1 LVSDV
6 KYVLVLFSVLLFI
19 AFQINSSFAQID
31 NTVYNTFTNE
41 TLGVSLEYPSNWEFE
56 DSPMSEAD
64 DFHNLRFVSPDGNA
78 EIEVIVFVTNN
89 PSSTIRE
96 EVSAE
101 RESLTEDGYTSKI
114 RALDSLV
121 ANNPTIKL
129 LYNNTLENAKGI
141 NYYGYDDSRAYYFT
155 LFTDKENFSKY
166 QRILNHILY
175 SFTLSDMEQPP
186 TPIPQLPTPTQLIPS
201 NFDTF
206 TDDTYGIEISYPNDW
221 IVNDAPALAVVLFKP
236 QEDDTF
242 NNEFYPEFL
251 VKYPENVGGS
261 KTLESYTEER
271 ISEIEND
278 GGYEFDESID
288 YILGDYNAKALFYR
302 QVSNP
307 EDQDQLIEV
316 FTIVGGKLYT
326 VIFQGP
332 VDQMQQYRPQAIQMF
347 ETFKI
352 NEPTLNS
359 FDNDDKDDKTTQ
371 LPPLCFRQCMSDMQ
385 GGQNFWNSCQ
395 PR

>member
-1 LVSDV
+1 LVLDV
-6 KYVLVLFSVLLFI
+6 RLKFLLSFLVLFII
-19 AFQINSSFAQID
+19 AFQINYSYSQID
-31 NTVYNTFTNE
+31 TTQQYETFTNE

-56 DSPMSEAD
+56 DSPVSEAD

-96 EVSAE
+96 EVTAE
-101 RESLTEDGYTSKI
+101 MESLTEDGYTSKI

-129 LYNNTLENAKGI
+129 RYNNTVENAKGI
-141 NYYGYDDSRAYYFT
+141 NYYGYYDSRAYYFT
-155 LFTDKENFSKY
+155 LSTDKENFSKY

-175 SFTLSDMEQPP
+175 SFTLSDIEQTP
-186 TPIPQLPTPTQLIPS
+186 TPTPTQLIPP

-221 IVNDAPALAVVLFKP
+221 IVNDAPELAVVLFKP
-236 QEDDTF
+236 AEDDIF

-251 VKYPENVGGS
+251 VKYPQNIGES
-261 KTLESYTEER
+261 KTLESWAEER
-271 ISEIEND
+271 ISTIEND
-278 GGYEFDESID
+278 GAYEFDESID
-288 YILGDYNAKALFYR
+288 SILGVYEAKALFYR

-316 FTIVGGKLYT
+316 LTIVDGKLYT
-326 VIFQGP
+326 AIFQGP
-332 VDQMQQYRPQAIQMF
+332 IDKIKEYRPQAIQIF
-347 ETFKI
+347 QTFKL
-352 NEPTLNS
+352 NEAAQENSLNQPIIE
-359 FDNDDKDDKTTQ
+359 NNRQKPALQ
-371 LPPLCFRQCMSDMQ
+371 GCFTQCMSNLE
-385 GGQNFWNSCQ
+385 GGQNCWLSC
-395 PR
+395 PNK